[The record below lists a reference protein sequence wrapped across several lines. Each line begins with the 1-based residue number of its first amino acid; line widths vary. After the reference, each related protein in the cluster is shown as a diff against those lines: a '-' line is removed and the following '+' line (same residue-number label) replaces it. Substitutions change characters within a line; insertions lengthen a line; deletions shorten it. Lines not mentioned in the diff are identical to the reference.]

1 MRKWI
6 LFLPFVLAACAE
18 KGTQSSAPV
27 MTPKTELNQ
36 TFMSKPQPTTPVEL
50 VFDTKYEGAQPVNYR
65 KNDKLHMSGSASYS
79 PRALK
84 VIAKPAKKSKMP
96 LYIFDL
102 RQESHGYI
110 NDKPVTWQAD
120 HDWANADLNH
130 DEAVQRE
137 RRLLGDL
144 RVGESLGKIK
154 INSLETEESVVRS
167 AGHQYVRLTVTDHLR
182 PTDSEVDR
190 FLEVVRELPE
200 KNWVHFHC
208 RAGKGRTTT
217 FMVMY
222 DMLANAQTD
231 SFDDII
237 NRNAKLSEDYDVMA
251 VVPEGDFR
259 QIYQKERAEFVKA
272 FYDYAKAHPQGKDM
286 LWSQWRRK

>member
-6 LFLPFVLAACAE
+6 LLLPFVLIACAE
-18 KGTQSSAPV
+18 KGTQNTPPVINAPQ
-27 MTPKTELNQ
+27 ELVKIP
-36 TFMSKPQPTTPVEL
+36 SLRPEPTTPVQL
-50 VFDTKYEGAQPVNYR
+50 VFDTKYEGVKPINYR
-65 KNDKLHMSGSASYS
+65 KNDRLHMSGSASFS

-84 VIAKPAKKSKMP
+84 DIAKSAKKSKIP
-96 LYIFDL
+96 FYVFDL

-110 NDKPVTWQAD
+110 NDKPVTWQSE
-120 HDWANADLNH
+120 HDWANADLMH
-130 DEAVQRE
+130 DEVIQRE

-144 RVGESLGKIK
+144 RVGEQIDGTYIK
-154 INSLETEESVVRS
+154 SIETEESVVRS

-182 PTDSEVDR
+182 PTDSETDR
-190 FLEVVRELPE
+190 FIQAVRELPE

-251 VVPEGDFR
+251 EVPESDFR
-259 QIYQKERAEFVKA
+259 HIYQKDRAEFVRA
-272 FYDYAKAHPQGKDM
+272 FYDYAKAHPHGKDKV
-286 LWSQWRRK
+286 WSQWSRK